1 MWTSLPLKNKFAHFQ
16 LQFLSVHLNGVKGA
30 GMLSLDPALFYNL
43 LKRFFMKP
51 TQQKLELLFRK
62 LQLQNMKVILVLQW
76 ASVSLVKWVYL
87 LCLK

>member
-1 MWTSLPLKNKFAHFQ
+1 MTREELDKKIEEARNHSEV
-16 LQFLSVHLNGVKGA
+16 LSQSEIDEYFSTTYIN
-30 GMLSLDPALFYNL
+30 P

-51 TQQKLELLFRK
+51 TQQKLEHLFRK
-62 LQLQNMKVILVLQW
+62 LQLQNMKVILGLQW